1 MTSRVGIAIM
11 VALLTVN
18 CSLVRTIFRVL
29 RSWPRMLAKG
39 FQLPPIIHLLQF
51 KEGTPRPLANCIA
64 LCKIWSG
71 QCDASVGPGIGGAV
85 TEELEI
91 ILNKVRLSLSSY
103 LKSHVLSAHP
113 LTAK

>member
-1 MTSRVGIAIM
+1 
-11 VALLTVN
+11 
-18 CSLVRTIFRVL
+18 
-29 RSWPRMLAKG
+29 MLAKG

-91 ILNKVRLSLSSY
+91 ILNKVRLPLFIIPSLASST
-103 LKSHVLSAHP
+103 LQSPTRP